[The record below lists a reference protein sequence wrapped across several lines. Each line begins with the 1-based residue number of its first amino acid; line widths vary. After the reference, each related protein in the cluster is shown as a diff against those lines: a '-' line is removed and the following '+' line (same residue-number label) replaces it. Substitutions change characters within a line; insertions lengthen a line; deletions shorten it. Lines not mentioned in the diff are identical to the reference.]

1 MQKDVMHAWSRR
13 AVSASWPLVG
23 AVAIFFQDGCSTIAP
38 YDQAAYEHAT
48 NAKVE
53 ALIVMGKATDSY
65 ASHKAEIERLQVTLD
80 KAYEY
85 DRNRPLNSITVT
97 MWEKLRD
104 PDRDLLGGF
113 LREWRE
119 DGPLLPKYVQNKQ
132 EQIGEAFDT
141 ISQLESGKLKPAD
154 VAKKL

>member
-1 MQKDVMHAWSRR
+1 MNAWPYR
-13 AVSASWPLVG
+13 ALSASCSLIG
-23 AVAIFFQDGCSTIAP
+23 AVAVFFQGGCSTIAP
-38 YDQAAYEHAT
+38 YDQAAYEHVT

-53 ALIVMGKATDSY
+53 TLLVMGKATDSY

-85 DRNRPLNSITVT
+85 DRNRPLNSITVR

-104 PDRDLLGGF
+104 PERDLLGGF
-113 LREWRE
+113 LREWQE
-119 DGPLLPKYVQNKQ
+119 DGPLLPKYVQNKRQ
-132 EQIGEAFDT
+132 QIGEAFDT
-141 ISQLESGKLKPAD
+141 ISQLESGKLKATE